1 MPVPARPKIRKAP
14 EPFWWTSPFTI
25 LIRITSRNIGVFALR
40 STNTALSLEHYD
52 SLPRKGSATLAPA
65 QPQPPRTD
73 PHLHSLHPLNT
84 NDIPTQSIDLQ
95 TQQTSRPLPRKRNE
109 RMCKPELFSLLKPL
123 CGDALE
129 RRMYKF
135 QWTD

>member
-14 EPFWWTSPFTI
+14 EPVWWTSPFTI
-25 LIRITSRNIGVFALR
+25 LIRITSRNIALFSIH
-40 STNTALSLEHYD
+40 STKTALSLERYD
-52 SLPRKGSATLAPA
+52 SLPRKGSATLVPA
-65 QPQPPRTD
+65 QPQPPRPD

-84 NDIPTQSIDLQ
+84 NDIPTQSIDLH

-109 RMCKPELFSLLKPL
+109 SMCKSELFSLLKPL
-123 CGDALE
+123 CGDAVE

>member
-1 MPVPARPKIRKAP
+1 MPIPVRPKIRKAP

-25 LIRITSRNIGVFALR
+25 LIRITSRNIGVFVLR
-40 STNTALSLEHYD
+40 STKTALSLEHYD
-52 SLPRKGSATLAPA
+52 SLPRKGSATLVPA

-84 NDIPTQSIDLQ
+84 NDIPTQSIDLH

-109 RMCKPELFSLLKPL
+109 RMCKPELFSLLKTM

-135 QWTD
+135 Q